1 MGGDLAVTSEIG
13 KGSRFRLEI
22 PVREGIASMVTEKT
36 DSRRR
41 FRLEAGHPP
50 CRVLVADDMEDSRV
64 FLVQTLE
71 NAGFEVQEAND
82 GREAVAAFS
91 RWRPQLVLMDKRMPN
106 MNGDEAIERTH
117 PIELISRCFRHPQ
130 NIGPAFRPPFPVLRY
145 RADKRADRLFR
156 RVWRNS
162 VTSSSH
168 QTPFN
173 PKRSSGLNSRLD
185 GLVRPIFFNRKRPSH
200 CLK

>member
-106 MNGDEAIERTH
+106 MNGDEAIERIRRSTGGDEVK
-117 PIELISRCFRHPQ
+117 IITMSADATNDSLERTLAA
-130 NIGPAFRPPFPVLRY
+130 GADAFMNSPHRPGVERE
-145 RADKRADRLFR
+145 ASK
-156 RVWRNS
+156 
-162 VTSSSH
+162 H
-168 QTPFN
+168 
-173 PKRSSGLNSRLD
+173 
-185 GLVRPIFFNRKRPSH
+185 H
-200 CLK
+200 

>member
-106 MNGDEAIERTH
+106 MNGDEAIERIRRSTGGDEVK
-117 PIELISRCFRHPQ
+117 IITMSADATNDSLEL
-130 NIGPAFRPPFPVLRY
+130 
-145 RADKRADRLFR
+145 
-156 RVWRNS
+156 
-162 VTSSSH
+162 
-168 QTPFN
+168 TPL
-173 PKRSSGLNSRLD
+173 S
-185 GLVRPIFFNRKRPSH
+185 
-200 CLK
+200 